1 MPCLRSDPYLLGM
14 TRFLSLFA
22 TASLLCWSAAHTACA
37 QTAELQSTFSQSQL
51 ASMATAFG
59 IPSDLFSADHDVEM
73 YRVTYPM
80 PYLGDTVDVSGAL
93 FVPLGFEEPCG
104 LPIHVYMH
112 GTLFKR
118 TDAPSFLGS
127 EGMFGGLMATLG
139 QLVLMPDYVGLGTSQ
154 LMHPYVHAQSE
165 SDAGF
170 FMMKAADALS
180 GELGY
185 TLNGQNF
192 ISGYSQ
198 GGHAAMAL
206 ARDLTT
212 TAYGDEFTLSGAAPG
227 SGPYDISGT
236 QFPLTF
242 DAASYSNPAYL
253 AYNVVG
259 WNSVY
264 GTLYDDLDE
273 VFQEPYASTMLDLL
287 DGTHDAATINDACP
301 PTLEEFVQPNLLD
314 DIFNNPDHPFNVAAQ
329 DNDVYQWI
337 PEAPLEM
344 YYCTQDE
351 QVFYQNALVAES
363 WMTAEG
369 STMHEAVDLGALDHG
384 QCAGL
389 AIFGATLWIED
400 RVEACTDGVLEAWP
414 RSLGMHPNPTANQ
427 VRLAGAHT
435 STSWKVVSV
444 ATGQVVLS
452 GQGETLHLE
461 SLSAG
466 MWLVQA
472 DGLGRGVLSVTR

>member
-1 MPCLRSDPYLLGM
+1 M
-14 TRFLSLFA
+14 TRFISLLA
-22 TASLLCWSAAHTACA
+22 TATVLCWSTGTPAWA
-37 QTAELQSTFSQSQL
+37 QTAEFQSTFSQSQL
-51 ASMATAFG
+51 ASMASAFG
-59 IPSDLFSADHDVEM
+59 IPSNLFSANHDVEM

-93 FVPLGFEEPCG
+93 FVPMGFEEPCG

-165 SDAGF
+165 SDAGY

-185 TLNGQNF
+185 NLNGQNF
-192 ISGYSQ
+192 LSGYSQ

-212 TAYGDEFTLSGAAPG
+212 TGYGDEFALSGAAPG

-236 QFPLTF
+236 QFPMTF
-242 DAASYSNPAYL
+242 DAESYSNPAYL
-253 AYNVVG
+253 AYNVIG

-264 GTLYDDLDE
+264 GTLYDNLDE

-287 DGTHDAATINDACP
+287 DGTHDAETINDACP

-314 DIFNNPDHPFNVAAQ
+314 DILNNPDHPFNLAAQ

-351 QVFYQNALVAES
+351 QVFYENALVAES
-363 WMTAEG
+363 WMTSEG
-369 STMHEAVDLGALDHG
+369 STMHEAIDLGALDHG

-389 AIFGATLWIED
+389 AILGASLWIED
-400 RVEACTDGVLEAWP
+400 RVEACTDGLPKTRPNAL
-414 RSLGMHPNPTANQ
+414 SMHPNPASDQ
-427 VRLAGAHT
+427 VRLAGANP
-435 STSWKVVSV
+435 STPWKVIGV
-444 ATGQVVLS
+444 ASGQVVLS
-452 GQGETLHLE
+452 GRGETVRLE
-461 SLSAG
+461 SLSPG
-466 MWLVQA
+466 MWLIQA
-472 DGLGRGVLSVTR
+472 DGLGRGLLSVAR

>member
-1 MPCLRSDPYLLGM
+1 M
-14 TRFLSLFA
+14 
-22 TASLLCWSAAHTACA
+22 
-37 QTAELQSTFSQSQL
+37 
-51 ASMATAFG
+51 
-59 IPSDLFSADHDVEM
+59 
-73 YRVTYPM
+73 
-80 PYLGDTVDVSGAL
+80 
-93 FVPLGFEEPCG
+93 
-104 LPIHVYMH
+104 
-112 GTLFKR
+112 
-118 TDAPSFLGS
+118 
-127 EGMFGGLMATLG
+127 
-139 QLVLMPDYVGLGTSQ
+139 
-154 LMHPYVHAQSE
+154 
-165 SDAGF
+165 
-170 FMMKAADALS
+170 
-180 GELGY
+180 
-185 TLNGQNF
+185 
-192 ISGYSQ
+192 
-198 GGHAAMAL
+198 
-206 ARDLTT
+206 
-212 TAYGDEFTLSGAAPG
+212 
-227 SGPYDISGT
+227 
-236 QFPLTF
+236 
-242 DAASYSNPAYL
+242 
-253 AYNVVG
+253 VG

-287 DGTHDAATINDACP
+287 DGTHDAATINNACP

-329 DNDVYQWI
+329 DNDVYEWI

-414 RSLGMHPNPTANQ
+414 RSLGMHPNPASDQ
-427 VRLAGAHT
+427 VRLAGAHA

-452 GQGETLHLE
+452 GQGETVRLA
-461 SLSAG
+461 SLSPG

-472 DGLGRGVLSVTR
+472 DGLGRGLLSLTR

>member
-1 MPCLRSDPYLLGM
+1 M
-14 TRFLSLFA
+14 TRFISLLA
-22 TASLLCWSAAHTACA
+22 TATVLCWSTGTPAWA
-37 QTAELQSTFSQSQL
+37 QTAEFQSTFSQSQL
-51 ASMATAFG
+51 TSMASAFG
-59 IPSDLFSADHDVEM
+59 IPSNLFSAEHDVEM
-73 YRVTYPM
+73 YRVTYSM

-93 FVPLGFEEPCG
+93 FVPVGFEEPCG

-127 EGMFGGLMATLG
+127 EGIFGGLMATLG

-165 SDAGF
+165 SDAGY

-180 GELGY
+180 GELGF

-192 ISGYSQ
+192 LSGYSQ

-206 ARDLTT
+206 ARDLTN

-236 QFPLTF
+236 QFPMTF
-242 DAASYSNPAYL
+242 DAESYSNPAYL

-264 GTLYDDLDE
+264 GTLYDNLDE
-273 VFQEPYASTMLDLL
+273 VFQEPYASAMLDLL
-287 DGTHDAATINDACP
+287 DGTHDAETINDACP

-314 DIFNNPDHPFNVAAQ
+314 DILNNPDHPFNLAAQ

-351 QVFYQNALVAES
+351 QVFYENALAAES
-363 WMTAEG
+363 WMTSEG
-369 STMHEAVDLGALDHG
+369 STTHEAIDLGALDHG

-389 AIFGATLWIED
+389 AILGASLWIED
-400 RVEACTDGVLEAWP
+400 RVEACTDGLPKTRPTAL
-414 RSLGMHPNPTANQ
+414 SMHPNPASDQ
-427 VRLAGAHT
+427 VRLEGANP
-435 STSWKVVSV
+435 STPWKVIGV
-444 ATGQVVLS
+444 ASGQVVLS
-452 GQGETLHLE
+452 GQGETVGLE
-461 SLSAG
+461 SLSPG
-466 MWLVQA
+466 MWLIQA
-472 DGLGRGVLSVTR
+472 DGLGRGLLSVAR

>member
-37 QTAELQSTFSQSQL
+37 QTAELQSTFSQGQL

-59 IPSDLFSADHDVEM
+59 IPSNLFSADHDVEM

-242 DAASYSNPAYL
+242 DATSYSNPAYL

-264 GTLYDDLDE
+264 GTLYEDLDE

-287 DGTHDAATINDACP
+287 DGTHDAATINNACP
-301 PTLEEFVQPNLLD
+301 PHECPN
-314 DIFNNPDHPFNVAAQ
+314 A
-329 DNDVYQWI
+329 
-337 PEAPLEM
+337 
-344 YYCTQDE
+344 
-351 QVFYQNALVAES
+351 
-363 WMTAEG
+363 
-369 STMHEAVDLGALDHG
+369 
-384 QCAGL
+384 
-389 AIFGATLWIED
+389 
-400 RVEACTDGVLEAWP
+400 
-414 RSLGMHPNPTANQ
+414 
-427 VRLAGAHT
+427 
-435 STSWKVVSV
+435 
-444 ATGQVVLS
+444 
-452 GQGETLHLE
+452 
-461 SLSAG
+461 
-466 MWLVQA
+466 
-472 DGLGRGVLSVTR
+472 